1 MREIIV
7 LLIGFII
14 IVLIN
19 IFAGILQK
27 KEEQE
32 NFKNDY
38 EKPKQKK
45 NKRKIKFI
53 PIKAIHNSIAFM
65 FIYINIKNS

>member
-38 EKPKQKK
+38 EKPKTKEK
-45 NKRKIKFI
+45 TKEK
-53 PIKAIHNSIAFM
+53 
-65 FIYINIKNS
+65 

>member
-38 EKPKQKK
+38 EKPKTKEKQKK
-45 NKRKIKFI
+45 NK
-53 PIKAIHNSIAFM
+53 
-65 FIYINIKNS
+65 IYPNKSNT